1 MVIRDIGF
9 SQWMMEGAVRCPWN
23 PGGLLPQLLLLLPQ
37 LLLLL
42 LLPYLLQL
50 TKPSQAGG
58 LCLCSLSS
66 IHRPESVSVSVPVS
80 VSVSVEPSGGSCHTC
95 FN

>member
-23 PGGLLPQLLLLLPQ
+23 PGGLLPQLLLLL
-37 LLLLL
+37 
-42 LLPYLLQL
+42 LPYLLQL

-58 LCLCSLSS
+58 QQGTNFWSQCLQ
-66 IHRPESVSVSVPVS
+66 
-80 VSVSVEPSGGSCHTC
+80 
-95 FN
+95 